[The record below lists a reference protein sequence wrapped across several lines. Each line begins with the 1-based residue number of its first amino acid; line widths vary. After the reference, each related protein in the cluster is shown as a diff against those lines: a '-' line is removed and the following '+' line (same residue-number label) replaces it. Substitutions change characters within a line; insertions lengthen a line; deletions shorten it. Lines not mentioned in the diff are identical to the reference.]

1 MALPAPIKAL
11 VASAQPKRLMMNVIP
26 VAAGAVAAQAGG
38 ALLKQVDAV
47 NDFASGGEA
56 QEALVDLAG
65 GLAIDAAILAGVA
78 ATQGKAMAEK
88 VAPLLVVGTVVSA
101 AAPLVAGPIADGI
114 EKLVDLVGGSSA
126 PALPPPVVAAPQLA
140 GRAGALKA
148 PAVVNMVRKP
158 GGLYDFP
165 GGLYDMSAFG

>member
-1 MALPAPIKAL
+1 MALPAPIKSL
-11 VASAQPKRLMMNVIP
+11 VNAANPARLAKNVLP

-38 ALLKQVDAV
+38 ALLKQIDQV

-65 GLAIDAAILAGVA
+65 GLAIDAMILAGVA
-78 ATQGKAMAEK
+78 ASKGKAMAEK

-114 EKLVDLVGGSSA
+114 EKLVDMVGGSSS
-126 PALPPPVVAAPQLA
+126 PALPSPSVGAPQL
-140 GRAGALKA
+140 GAATRTVRPTLTMA
-148 PAVVNMVRKP
+148 RKP
-158 GGLYDFP
+158 GGLYEMTP
-165 GGLYDMSAFG
+165 GGIYDTAAFG